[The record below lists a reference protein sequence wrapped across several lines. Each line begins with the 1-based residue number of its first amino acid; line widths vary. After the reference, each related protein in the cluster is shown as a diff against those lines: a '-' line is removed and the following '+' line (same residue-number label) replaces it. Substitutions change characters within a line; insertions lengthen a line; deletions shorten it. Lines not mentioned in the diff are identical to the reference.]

1 MSQAQGWR
9 TILSMKKFQKSKGP
23 VGFLDEKP
31 SGAALDAIDR
41 RILRALQRDG
51 LIGNQDLAE
60 QIGLSP
66 PACLKRVR
74 RLREAGVIER
84 TVAILS
90 PDALDYPLLTVV
102 RVKLDGPLDDAKNAF
117 EGRIAG
123 SPRVMQCLLVAGEID
138 YVLLVRS
145 RDVAHYQD
153 FARRM
158 LRAAPIRSY
167 TSEIVLEVN
176 KATTELPIDTG

>member
-1 MSQAQGWR
+1 
-9 TILSMKKFQKSKGP
+9 MKKSRPSK
-23 VGFLDEKP
+23 VASGFADEKR
-31 SGAALDAIDR
+31 SSIALDAIDR
-41 RILRALQRDG
+41 RILRVLQG
-51 LIGNQDLAE
+51 NSLIGNLELAE

-74 RLREAGVIER
+74 RLRNAGVIER

-90 PDALDYPLLTVV
+90 PKALDYALLTVV
-102 RVKLDGPLDDAKNAF
+102 RLKLDGPLDEAKSAF
-117 EGRIAG
+117 ETRVAG
-123 SPRVMQCLLVAGEID
+123 SPRVLQCLLVAGEID
-138 YVLLVRS
+138 YILLVRS

-176 KATTELPIDTG
+176 KATTELPIDPA